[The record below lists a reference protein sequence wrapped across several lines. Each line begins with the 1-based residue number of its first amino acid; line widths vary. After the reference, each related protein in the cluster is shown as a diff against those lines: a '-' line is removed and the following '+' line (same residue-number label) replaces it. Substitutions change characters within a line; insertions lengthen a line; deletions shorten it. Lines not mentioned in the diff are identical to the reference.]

1 MNTILNIYIWVGLH
15 TFASS
20 VMMFK
25 VIDLIVDVRVI
36 KSCKDLLRAIDT
48 QILTN
53 EICITN
59 IYPMR

>member
-1 MNTILNIYIWVGLH
+1 MNSILNIYIWVGLH

-36 KSCKDLLRAIDT
+36 KSWKDLLKATDT
-48 QILTN
+48 QIVTAQLNLNSTQLN
-53 EICITN
+53 
-59 IYPMR
+59 